1 MLPETERQ
9 NAFFLHTGGKKAFL
23 LTLLLF
29 LLCYS
34 CTLLLFYSVTLLLF
48 LLQLTCSCIQLIIL
62 PFLSD
67 QFLMITPFDDMSVVK
82 YDDDIGVFDS

>member
-29 LLCYS
+29 LL
-34 CTLLLFYSVTLLLF
+34 
-48 LLQLTCSCIQLIIL
+48 QLKCSCIQLIIL

-67 QFLMITPFDDMSVVK
+67 QFLMIAPFDDMSVVK